1 MPCTRTQ
8 DPLESSGR
16 MARRR
21 HVGRFLG
28 PQNRERVDWV
38 LEPEHDKLSE
48 LEFGKAERNCGKHLH
63 TYILNAKPLFSE
75 FQ

>member
-1 MPCTRTQ
+1 MYSH
-8 DPLESSGR
+8 LESPGVQWPNGCR
-16 MARRR
+16 C
-21 HVGRFLG
+21 HFGPFLD
-28 PQNRERVDWV
+28 PQNRERMDWV
-38 LEPEHDKLSE
+38 LEPEHDKSSE